1 MTVAPGLVGADNLI
15 AVADSSGGIFVRLP
29 ASADGLEI
37 GRSIEVVG
45 VLSAPYGQIEVREL
59 ELLALGSQDADPTP
73 VAATLSEIGEGLEGS
88 LVTVGGRVDS
98 VQTDDDRLDLTIGD
112 GQNEIRVL
120 ADPPSGIFKTDLAR
134 GETVTLTGIVGQRAT
149 ALGREDGYRLWL
161 RRRGDLIVEPDPSPS
176 ASPSATAAPSSART
190 PSTTASQT
198 ATPVFHDL
206 ATGLAVRGR
215 IVDVDATVTASVGII
230 DWGGPTIVVDDGTA
244 AVAVVLPAGAA
255 NPRVGA
261 RVQVVGKVGSLH
273 NGRRV
278 VASLVEPLGDVAAT
292 KPRQVFGQLG
302 PEHEWQLVEISGRV
316 VRLTRAGLR
325 WRADLTVDGQEVQVL
340 GEPAAG
346 IAVSGITPGRTAMVS
361 GIVRRSTSDSSTF
374 QLLPRSPADLRLGP
388 ALAESPGEAVA
399 RKTKAA
405 VGTGLPGAAGP
416 PPLVSVEDVA
426 GCDGEDVTVAGLIA
440 EVGDGTAILD
450 DGTGRIRLGGA
461 AAADALSLLEPGDA
475 IEVTGRVSRDADG
488 WLIVVDP
495 ESIVSLTGAGSNGDA
510 PSTGAPPTA
519 PRYAGTG
526 AGLLDDAND
535 LAHPTAGLGASN
547 ANPIGAIL
555 GAALLALVALLG
567 FVTAAIA
574 SGRSRFSARP
584 LRLWPGLGLRRQPST
599 QPETGPNRG
608 SETAEK
614 TLDDAPETAEKTLDD
629 AR

>member
-1 MTVAPGLVGADNLI
+1 VTVAPGLVGADNLI
-15 AVADSSGGIFVRLP
+15 AVADSSGGIFVRLS

-45 VLSAPYGQIEVREL
+45 VLSAPYGQLEVREL

-112 GQNEIRVL
+112 GQNELRVL

-176 ASPSATAAPSSART
+176 ASPSATAAPSSARA
-190 PSTTASQT
+190 PSTTATPSP
-198 ATPVFHDL
+198 TPVFHDL

-244 AVAVVLPAGAA
+244 AVAVVLPTGAA

-292 KPRQVFGQLG
+292 KPRQVFGRLG

-325 WRADLTVDGQEVQVL
+325 WRVDLTVDGQEVQVL

-346 IAVSGITPGRTAMVS
+346 IAVSGITPGRTAMVT

-388 ALAESPGEAVA
+388 APAESPGEAVA

-416 PPLVSVEDVA
+416 PPLVSVEDVV

-495 ESIVSLTGAGSNGDA
+495 ESIVALSGASSGGNA
-510 PSTGAPPTA
+510 PSTGAAPTT

-526 AGLLDDAND
+526 AGLLDDSND

-567 FVTAAIA
+567 FVTATIA
-574 SGRSRFSARP
+574 SGRSRFSACP
-584 LRLWPGLGLRRQPST
+584 LRLWLGLGLRRQPST

-608 SETAEK
+608 SETAEE
-614 TLDDAPETAEKTLDD
+614 TLDDAPETAEKTLDG